1 VNAGEIDIESALLG
15 ENLPNGEVN
24 LTPLER
30 NRRGKIE
37 VAGKTVQNGAG
48 LSKMKT
54 PLHILHL
61 EDSPSDAKLVQS
73 TLEAGGIDCTTTRV
87 QTRGDL
93 ISALER
99 GGIDLILSDFSLAA
113 FDGLSAAA
121 LVRTRWAGI
130 PLIIVSGTPGEEGAI
145 DSFKNGAT
153 DYVLKEHL
161 SRLVP
166 AVRRALQAVDAATK
180 CRRLE
185 THLIEAEKMEA
196 IGRLS
201 SRMAH
206 DFSNILAVIV
216 GYNDLITSALGHESP
231 LRKYTE
237 EIRQA
242 SNRAA
247 GLTRQLLVFSRKQLV
262 QPSVIDPN
270 DAIQELNK
278 LIRRLIDEK
287 ISITIIPGRQTGRVR
302 VDSGYLI
309 QVLLNLVFNARDAMP
324 DGGRLAIETKELT
337 LDKEYAD
344 AHPGTTAG
352 RYAMLSVADTGTG
365 MTEEVKARL
374 FEAFFTTKPSGTG
387 LGLASCRT
395 IVQEAGGHIDVESEV
410 GKGTTVKIYLPRVE
424 QTCDLATT
432 TIRASPSLPRTEP
445 IRFRDKAP
453 PPTRSFQRILVVDD
467 DISIRR
473 LNTEMLIRSGYQV
486 DAATDGE
493 AGWKALQGNSYDL
506 VITDNFM
513 PKVTGVEMV
522 KKLHAAGMKLPVIMA
537 TAMLPQEEFIS
548 HPWLQDVTTLLKPF
562 RGNDLLTAVKK
573 ILASNVPSEILPD
586 VHSV

>member
-1 VNAGEIDIESALLG
+1 MESPLLG
-15 ENLPNGEVN
+15 ENSRNGGTE
-24 LTPLER
+24 LKTAGEESP
-30 NRRGKIE
+30 GKDQVCGQRLQRE
-37 VAGKTVQNGAG
+37 AG
-48 LSKMKT
+48 LSKMKI

-61 EDSPSDAKLVQS
+61 EDNPKDAKLVQS
-73 TLEAGGIDCTTTRV
+73 TLEAGGIACTTTRV
-87 QTRGDL
+87 QTRDDL

-121 LVRTRWAGI
+121 LVRTRWAAI

-145 DSFKNGAT
+145 DSFKSGAT

-166 AVRRALQAVDAATK
+166 AVGRALQEVEAAAK

-185 THLIEAEKMEA
+185 THLIEAQKIEA

-201 SRMAH
+201 SGMAH
-206 DFSNILAVIV
+206 EFSNILAVIV
-216 GYNDLITSALGHESP
+216 GYNDLITATLGQESP

-262 QPSVIDPN
+262 QPSIIDPN

-278 LIRRLIDEK
+278 IIRRVIDEK
-287 ISITIIPGRQTGRVR
+287 ISITIVAGRQTGRVK

-337 LDKEYAD
+337 LDQEYAA
-344 AHPGTTAG
+344 AHPGTTSG

-365 MTEEVKARL
+365 MTDEVKARL

-387 LGLASCRT
+387 LGLASCQT

-424 QTCDLATT
+424 QTFDLTT
-432 TIRASPSLPRTEP
+432 TTTVRTIPSLPRTEP
-445 IRFRDKAP
+445 IRFGHEAP
-453 PPTRSFQRILVVDD
+453 APTQSVQRILVVDD

-473 LNTEMLIRSGYQV
+473 LSTEMLIRSGYQV
-486 DAATDGE
+486 DAAADG
-493 AGWKALQGNSYDL
+493 ADGWKALQGNSYDL

-513 PKVTGVEMV
+513 PKMTGVEMV

-537 TAMLPQEEFIS
+537 TAMLPQEEFVS
-548 HPWLQDVTTLLKPF
+548 HPWLEAVTTLLKPF
-562 RGNDLLTAVKK
+562 RANDLLSAVKK
-573 ILASNVPSEILPD
+573 ILAANLSSGI
-586 VHSV
+586 

>member
-1 VNAGEIDIESALLG
+1 MESPLSGENSRNGGTELKTAGEGS
-15 ENLPNGEVN
+15 P
-24 LTPLER
+24 
-30 NRRGKIE
+30 GKDQVCGQRLQRE
-37 VAGKTVQNGAG
+37 AG
-48 LSKMKT
+48 LSKMKP

-61 EDSPSDAKLVQS
+61 EDNPNDAKLVQS
-73 TLEAGGIDCTTTRV
+73 TLEAGGIACTTTRV
-87 QTRGDL
+87 QTRDDL

-99 GGIDLILSDFSLAA
+99 GGIDLVLSDFSLAA

-121 LVRTRWAGI
+121 LVRSRWAAI

-145 DSFKNGAT
+145 DSFKSGAT

-166 AVRRALQAVDAATK
+166 AVGRALQEVEAAAK

-185 THLIEAEKMEA
+185 THLIEAQKIEA

-201 SRMAH
+201 SGMAH

-216 GYNDLITSALGHESP
+216 GYNDLITAALGQESP

-262 QPSVIDPN
+262 QPSIIDPN

-278 LIRRLIDEK
+278 LIRRVIDEK
-287 ISITIIPGRQTGRVR
+287 ISIAIVPGRQTGRVK

-337 LDKEYAD
+337 LDQEYAD
-344 AHPGTTAG
+344 AHPGTTSG

-365 MTEEVKARL
+365 MTDEVKARL

-387 LGLASCRT
+387 LGLASCQT
-395 IVQEAGGHIDVESEV
+395 IVQEAGGHIEVESEV

-424 QTCDLATT
+424 QTFDLATT
-432 TIRASPSLPRTEP
+432 TTVRTSPSLPCTEP
-445 IRFRDKAP
+445 IRVGPEAP
-453 PPTRSFQRILVVDD
+453 APTESVQRILVVDD

-473 LNTEMLIRSGYQV
+473 LSTEMLIRSGYQV
-486 DAATDGE
+486 DAAADGA

-513 PKVTGVEMV
+513 PKMTGVEMV

-537 TAMLPQEEFIS
+537 TAMLPQEEFVS
-548 HPWLQDVTTLLKPF
+548 RPWLHAVTTLLKPF
-562 RGNDLLTAVKK
+562 RANDLLSAVKK
-573 ILASNVPSEILPD
+573 ILAANVPSGI
-586 VHSV
+586 

>member
-1 VNAGEIDIESALLG
+1 MESPLLG
-15 ENLPNGEVN
+15 ENSRNGGTELN
-24 LTPLER
+24 TAGEESP
-30 NRRGKIE
+30 GKDQVRE
-37 VAGKTVQNGAG
+37 QRVQKEAG
-48 LSKMKT
+48 LSKMKP

-61 EDSPSDAKLVQS
+61 EDNPNDAKLVQS
-73 TLEAGGIDCTTTRV
+73 TLEAGGIACTTTRV
-87 QTRGDL
+87 QTRDDL
-93 ISALER
+93 ISVLER

-121 LVRTRWAGI
+121 LVRTRWAAI

-145 DSFKNGAT
+145 DSFKSGAT

-166 AVRRALQAVDAATK
+166 AVGRALQEVEAAAK

-185 THLIEAEKMEA
+185 THLIEAQKIEA

-201 SRMAH
+201 SGMAH

-216 GYNDLITSALGHESP
+216 GYNDLITAALGQESP

-262 QPSVIDPN
+262 QPSIIDPN

-287 ISITIIPGRQTGRVR
+287 ISITIVPGRQTGRVK

-337 LDKEYAD
+337 LDQEYAD
-344 AHPGTTAG
+344 ANPGTTSG

-365 MTEEVKARL
+365 MTDEVKARL

-424 QTCDLATT
+424 QTFDLATT
-432 TIRASPSLPRTEP
+432 TIRTSPSLPRTEP
-445 IRFRDKAP
+445 IRVGDEAP
-453 PPTRSFQRILVVDD
+453 AATQSFQRILVVDD

-473 LNTEMLIRSGYQV
+473 LSTEMLIRSGYQV
-486 DAATDGE
+486 DAAADG
-493 AGWKALQGNSYDL
+493 ADGWKALQGNSYDL

-513 PKVTGVEMV
+513 PKMTGVEMV

-537 TAMLPQEEFIS
+537 TAMLPQEEFVS
-548 HPWLQDVTTLLKPF
+548 HPWLQAVTTLLKPF
-562 RGNDLLTAVKK
+562 RANDLLSAVKK
-573 ILASNVPSEILPD
+573 ILAANVPSGISPD
-586 VHSV
+586 VHSM

>member
-1 VNAGEIDIESALLG
+1 MESPLLGGNSRSGGTELKTAGEKS
-15 ENLPNGEVN
+15 P
-24 LTPLER
+24 
-30 NRRGKIE
+30 GKDQVFGQRLQRE
-37 VAGKTVQNGAG
+37 AG
-48 LSKMKT
+48 LSKMK
-54 PLHILHL
+54 PPFHILHL
-61 EDSPSDAKLVQS
+61 EDNPNDAKLVQS
-73 TLEAGGIDCTTTRV
+73 TLEAGGIACTTTRV
-87 QTRGDL
+87 QTRDDL

-121 LVRTRWAGI
+121 LVRTRWAAI

-145 DSFKNGAT
+145 DSFKSGAT

-166 AVRRALQAVDAATK
+166 AVSRALQEVEAAAK

-185 THLIEAEKMEA
+185 THLIEAQKIEA

-201 SRMAH
+201 SSMAH

-216 GYNDLITSALGHESP
+216 GYNDLITAALGQDSP

-262 QPSVIDPN
+262 QPSIIDPN

-278 LIRRLIDEK
+278 LIRRVIDEK
-287 ISITIIPGRQTGRVR
+287 ISITIVPGRQTGRVK

-337 LDKEYAD
+337 LDQEYAD
-344 AHPGTTAG
+344 AHPGTTSG

-365 MTEEVKARL
+365 MTDEVKARL
-374 FEAFFTTKPSGTG
+374 FEAFFSTKPSGTG
-387 LGLASCRT
+387 LGLASCQT

-424 QTCDLATT
+424 QAFDLATT
-432 TIRASPSLPRTEP
+432 TVRTSPALPRTEP
-445 IRFRDKAP
+445 IRVGHEAAP
-453 PPTRSFQRILVVDD
+453 TKSIRRILVVDD

-473 LNTEMLIRSGYQV
+473 LSTEMLIRSGYQV
-486 DAATDGE
+486 DAAADGA

-513 PKVTGVEMV
+513 PKMTGVEMV

-537 TAMLPQEEFIS
+537 TAMLPQEEFVS
-548 HPWLQDVTTLLKPF
+548 HPWLQAVTTLLKPF
-562 RGNDLLTAVKK
+562 RATDLLSAVKK
-573 ILASNVPSEILPD
+573 ILAANVSSGISPD
-586 VHSV
+586 VHSM